1 IFFLEQHMMKK
12 LTVKL
17 ILSLF
22 TILFILTLV
31 SAILLRVLMIDN
43 SVPMTRDKVF
53 FLIIIVAF
61 LILIFFGIATEYIL
75 IRRLKRLTE
84 ATKIIAKGNF
94 DFDITDNAD
103 DELSE
108 LATNFN
114 LMLKT
119 LRANEYLSKDFINSV
134 SHEFKTPITS
144 LKGYAKLL
152 QKDTVTAE
160 ERKEYSEIILSESER
175 LHKLATDLLRLSALE
190 SSDIIKQSAEFRLDE
205 QIKQIILLLQ
215 KDWENKNLD
224 MVIDLDPVKYKGNE
238 ELIYLVWL
246 NLISNAIKYTDS
258 GGKIE
263 IGLNADK
270 TISFKIKDNGIG
282 IKNEY
287 KDKIFDQ
294 FFMADKSRNNNSSGL
309 GLAITKKI
317 VEKFGGNISFVSRV
331 GEGTEFTVILP
342 RL

>member
-1 IFFLEQHMMKK
+1 MMKK